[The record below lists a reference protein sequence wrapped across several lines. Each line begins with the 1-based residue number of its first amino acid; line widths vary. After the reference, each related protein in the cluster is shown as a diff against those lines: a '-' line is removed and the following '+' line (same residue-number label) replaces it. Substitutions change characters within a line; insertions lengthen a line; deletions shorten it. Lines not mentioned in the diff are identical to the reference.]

1 MRDFWWGQKDK
12 ELKIA
17 WVSWKKMRKSKF
29 HGGMGFQDLQAFNL
43 AMLAKQG
50 WQILTNPN
58 SIVARVFKAMYF
70 PHVDILSSKTSCS
83 PSYAWRSIHNSLEV
97 IQRGQDEGLGMVIK
111 SISRK
116 ISGCQRYQRSK

>member
-1 MRDFWWGQKDK
+1 MRNFWWGQKDK

-17 WVSWKKMRKSKF
+17 WVGWKKMCKSKF

-58 SIVARVFKAMYF
+58 FIMARVFKARYF
-70 PHVDILSSKTSCS
+70 PHDNILSSKKGRS

-97 IQRGQDEGLGMVIK
+97 I
-111 SISRK
+111 RK
-116 ISGCQRYQRSK
+116 GARWRVGNGHKIHI

>member
-17 WVSWKKMRKSKF
+17 WVSWKKMCKSKF

-70 PHVDILSSKTSCS
+70 PHVDILSSKTGCN

-97 IQRGQDEGLGMVIK
+97 IQKGTG
-111 SISRK
+111 
-116 ISGCQRYQRSK
+116 